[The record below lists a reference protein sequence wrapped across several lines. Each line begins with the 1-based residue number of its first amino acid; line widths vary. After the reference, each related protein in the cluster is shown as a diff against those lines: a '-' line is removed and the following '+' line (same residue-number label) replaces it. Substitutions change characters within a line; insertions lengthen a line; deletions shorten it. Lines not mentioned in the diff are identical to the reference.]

1 MTLKQVTINKYKCI
15 ETEQSFKVDPDV
27 TVLVGK
33 NESGKTAI
41 LEAIEKSNSYQND
54 QFNTMQDYP
63 RKEVK
68 KFGKGQDDTIV
79 IQCRYTLQDKLI
91 KKIQEDVGPKTFG
104 ANEITHSRSY
114 RNPHGDLGAFAVS
127 ISDFFDYKLGQHT
140 FEDETFEGATRNV
153 VSRQDF
159 DGLREKYQNGSQKEF
174 LGKIASYFANDR
186 DNAQNLEASL
196 RKYVVSKWIKPHLP
210 KFLYYDEYYSL
221 PSDID
226 IRQMQNNHN
235 DKKELKTAK
244 ALFGL
249 ADINIDELLEG
260 SDYEVCKA
268 ELEATGIGIT
278 EKLFEYWKTN
288 ENLHVQF
295 DIERSPSNYNN
306 PILKIRIYN
315 TKYRITLP
323 LASRSRGFN
332 WFFSFL
338 VWFSK
343 IQEEKGNQYILLLD
357 EPGLNL
363 HASAQADLLRFVEY
377 LAKDYQLI
385 YTTHSPFMVHS
396 NMLHRV
402 RTVLEADNG
411 TQISDSVKEKDPDT
425 LFPLQAALGYTLA
438 QNLFITA
445 NNLLI
450 EGPSDLV
457 YLQVLSS
464 ILEGEKRTALR
475 EDITL
480 VPVGGLDKVATFI
493 SLLRGQELNIVCL
506 LDTSN
511 DQKSKAKF
519 DDLVEH
525 KIILKKNI
533 RFFDEFADNGGDK
546 ADLEDLFDKDEYLKL
561 FNQTFNEYLD
571 INLTD
576 LDDNEN
582 RIVRQIKKHLGGKHF
597 NHYRP
602 ANELAKR
609 GVDAEYFSDET
620 LNRFEKMFEEINK
633 LFPSNT

>member
-1 MTLKQVTINKYKCI
+1 M
-15 ETEQSFKVDPDV
+15 
-27 TVLVGK
+27 
-33 NESGKTAI
+33 
-41 LEAIEKSNSYQND
+41 
-54 QFNTMQDYP
+54 
-63 RKEVK
+63 
-68 KFGKGQDDTIV
+68 
-79 IQCRYTLQDKLI
+79 
-91 KKIQEDVGPKTFG
+91 
-104 ANEITHSRSY
+104 
-114 RNPHGDLGAFAVS
+114 
-127 ISDFFDYKLGQHT
+127 GQHA
-140 FEDETFEGATRNV
+140 FEDETFGGATRKL

-159 DGLREKYQNGSQKEF
+159 DGLREEYRSGIQQEF
-174 LGKIASYFANDR
+174 LGNIASYFANGQD
-186 DNAQNLEASL
+186 LETSL
-196 RKYVVSKWIKPHLP
+196 CKYVASKWIKPRLP

-235 DKKELKTAK
+235 DRKELKTAK
-244 ALFGL
+244 ALFEL

-260 SDYEVCKA
+260 GDYEACKA
-268 ELEATGIGIT
+268 ELEGTGIDIT
-278 EKLFEYWKTN
+278 EILFEYWKTN

-295 DIERSPSNYNN
+295 DIERPPNNYNN
-306 PILKIRIYN
+306 PNLKIRIYN

-343 IQEEKGNQYILLLD
+343 IQEEKDNQYILLLD

-377 LAKDYQLI
+377 RAKDYQLI

-396 NMLHRV
+396 SMLHRV
-402 RTVLEADNG
+402 RTVLETDHG
-411 TQISDSVKEKDPDT
+411 TKISDSVKEKDPDT
-425 LFPLQAALGYTLA
+425 LFPLQAALGYDIA
-438 QNLFITA
+438 QNLFISK

-464 ILEGEKRTALR
+464 ILEGEKRPALR

-519 DDLVEH
+519 DYLVEH

-561 FNQTFNEYLD
+561 FNQSFDKYPN

-576 LDDNEN
+576 LNNSEK
-582 RIVRQIKKHLGGKHF
+582 RIVQQIQKHLGEPF

-602 ANELAKR
+602 ANELAKK

-620 LNRFEKMFEEINK
+620 LNRFEKMFKEINK
-633 LFPSNT
+633 LFRSNN